1 MLIKLTAKTKYFF
14 NFVLPFA
21 ILFQWALPT
30 IENQIY
36 INTDFADI
44 TYEKCNDPEHSH
56 PPISEREASED
67 LEKLV
72 NSYLDNSF
80 IVFGYQNYFDYSFE
94 VIFEKPERFPEFLFK
109 HFPPA
114 RSPPYLEV

>member
-1 MLIKLTAKTKYFF
+1 MLIKLPSKTKYFLKL
-14 NFVLPFA
+14 VLLFA
-21 ILFQWALPT
+21 LLFQWTMPT
-30 IENQIY
+30 IEKKRN
-36 INTDFADI
+36 ININFAGI
-44 TYEKCNDPEHSH
+44 SFEKCNDPEHSH

-80 IVFGYQNYFDYSFE
+80 IVFGYQNYFDYSIE

-114 RSPPYLEV
+114 RSPPYLVV